1 MKSIEQRIRYSGIGI
16 VLLTLFAALSSM
28 LIVNNFMEDAALV
41 SDMQKE
47 REFLLS
53 EVDPESTYTWR
64 TATIHAFWVPAG
76 QQAEA
81 DIPDFFSLMP
91 FPYSGEINV
100 DGLNYVVNNIEVPG
114 GRLYLAKD
122 NSLHENN
129 EELFKQ
135 AIAAMC
141 LVMVVL
147 AIILVQ
153 LTIRQLIAPLTLLT
167 REIEK
172 MEPAATMAR
181 LSEQDVDK
189 ELQVVAKS
197 FNRFLDEIESYVKRE
212 KTLLGMASHELR
224 TPISIISG
232 AMDGIESR
240 GNTSLADIKAMRR
253 IRRAV
258 DEMDAS
264 VEAILK
270 LTKYGDQT
278 MTPVPVRDIVMEV
291 LEDAGDAHNA
301 RERVRLMG
309 TAEPVV
315 IADPVLLKMLVR
327 NLLNN
332 ALQHTAGSVN
342 IRIENE
348 WIEVNDE
355 GTGLPQDSR
364 AFLNAG
370 IKRGGLSASGLGL
383 FIATLICERL
393 RWRLLDLDNPMLEG
407 TKLRLMFMN

>member
-16 VLLTLFAALSSM
+16 VLLTLLAALSSM
-28 LIVNNFMEDAALV
+28 LIVNNSMEDVALV
-41 SDMQKE
+41 SDMQRE

-53 EVDPESTYTWR
+53 KVGPESTFTWR
-64 TATIHAFWVPAG
+64 TATVHGFWVPAE

-81 DIPDFFSLMP
+81 DIPDFFNQMP
-91 FPYSGEINV
+91 FPYSGEKNV
-100 DGLNYVVNNIEVPG
+100 NGLNYVVNNIEVPG

-129 EELFKQ
+129 EELFKRM
-135 AIAAMC
+135 IAAMS

-240 GNTSLADIKAMRR
+240 GNTSLTDIKAMRR

-278 MTPVPVRDIVMEV
+278 MTPVPVRAIVMEV
-291 LEDAGDAHNA
+291 LEETGDAHKA
-301 RERVRLMG
+301 RERVRVICN
-309 TAEPVV
+309 AEPVV
-315 IADPVLLKMLVR
+315 TSDPVLLKMLVR

-332 ALQHTAGSVN
+332 ALQHTTGSVN
-342 IRIENE
+342 IRVENE
-348 WIEVNDE
+348 WMEVNDE

-364 AFLNAG
+364 AFLTTG
-370 IKRGGLSASGLGL
+370 IKRGGMPASGLGL

-393 RWRLLDLDNPMLEG
+393 RWRLLDLDNPAVEG
-407 TKLRLMFMN
+407 TKLRLMFMK

>member
-53 EVDPESTYTWR
+53 EVDPESTFTWR

-91 FPYSGEINV
+91 FPYNGEMNV

-129 EELFKQ
+129 EKLFKQ

-141 LVMVVL
+141 LVMVIL

-172 MEPAATMAR
+172 MEPAAAMAR

-240 GNTSLADIKAMRR
+240 GNTSLTDIKAMRR

-291 LEDAGDAHNA
+291 LEDAGEAHNA

-315 IADPVLLKMLVR
+315 TADPVLLKMLVR

-332 ALQHTAGSVN
+332 ALQHTTGSVN
-342 IRIENE
+342 IRIEKE

-364 AFLNAG
+364 AFLNTG

-393 RWRLLDLDNPMLEG
+393 RWRLLDLDNPMVEG
-407 TKLRLMFMN
+407 TKLRLMFMS